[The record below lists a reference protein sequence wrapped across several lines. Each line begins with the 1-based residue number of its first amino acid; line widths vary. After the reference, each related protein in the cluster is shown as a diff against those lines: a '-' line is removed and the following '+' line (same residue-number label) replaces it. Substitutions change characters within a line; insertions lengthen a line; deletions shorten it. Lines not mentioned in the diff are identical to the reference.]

1 MHTYQGRCHCGAI
14 GFKLRGA
21 RTPDQCTVCACQCSF
36 CRAHGARTTS
46 DTEASVHFVTPDE
59 SRLNRYR
66 FALKSADFYACRN
79 CGVYVAS
86 AIGSPSGRF
95 ATLNVN
101 VISPLVE
108 VPAAARVTY
117 DSEMPAQKR
126 ARREQQWTPV
136 TDIA

>member
-14 GFKLRGA
+14 GFELRSA
-21 RTPDQCTVCACQCSF
+21 RAPDQWAVRACQCSF

-46 DTEASVHFVTPDE
+46 DTEASVRFIIPDE
-59 SRLNRYR
+59 FRLNRYY
-66 FALKSADFYACRN
+66 FVSKSTDFYVRRN
-79 CGVYVAS
+79 CGAYVAS
-86 AIGSPSGRF
+86 VIDSPRGRF

-101 VISPLVE
+101 VIFPVVD
-108 VPAAARVTY
+108 VPAAAQVTY
-117 DSEMPAQKR
+117 DGETPAQKR